1 MAKNSKW
8 YESKEMRLNNKL
20 NTIIIKFPHFARD
33 YITTK
38 RVRLTTNTLIIYA
51 YAIQSFLNF
60 LLESESKEN
69 DSGITIHDLKVDEM
83 KMVGTQELMA
93 YEKYLQQESNV
104 SDYDNSYRTIAYK
117 FSILKGLYNH
127 MRSKD
132 WINKNPFD
140 NYKVSGYKEKND
152 CNHLSVEEVQDL
164 FQSIIDLSNCKSD
177 HQAAYLKKSQLRDYT
192 ILLLIL
198 NTGIRVSE
206 CQGLDIQDIDLSED
220 RLVVARGRQKQ
231 SYIYFNDKVC
241 DVLRNYLLYRKQM
254 ETKFPDEAALFLSIR
269 RTRISVRAIQ
279 KLVSKV
285 AAMDIKEKSV
295 TPRMLRNT
303 YGVELYKETKDVQL
317 VGAVLGCPTNAEKY
331 AEQAKPNKRNAANAV
346 TLSERIS
353 ESKD

>member
-1 MAKNSKW
+1 MSKNSKW
-8 YESKEMRLNNKL
+8 YESKETRLNNKL
-20 NTIIIKFPHFARD
+20 ETIIMDFPYFARD
-33 YITTK
+33 YITVK
-38 RVRLTTNTLIIYA
+38 RTRLTTNTLVIYA
-51 YAIQSFLNF
+51 YTIQSFLNF
-60 LLESESKEN
+60 LLKSKGN
-69 DSGITIHDLKVDEM
+69 NSGIIIHDLKVDDM
-83 KMVGTQELMA
+83 KMVGVQELKA

-104 SDYDNSYRTIAYK
+104 SNYNNSYRTIAYK

-127 MRSKD
+127 MRSKGR
-132 WINKNPFD
+132 INQNPFD
-140 NYKVSGYKEKND
+140 GYKVSGRREEND
-152 CNHLSVEEVQDL
+152 CNYLSVEEVQNL
-164 FQSIIDLSNCKSD
+164 FQSVIDLSNCKSE

-206 CQGLDIQDIDLSED
+206 CQGLDIQDIDFSEN
-220 RLVVARGRQKQ
+220 RLEVARGRQNQ
-231 SYIYFNDKVC
+231 SYVYFNDKVC
-241 DVLRNYLLYRKQM
+241 DVLRSYLLYRKQM
-254 ETKFPDEAALFLSIR
+254 ETKFSEETALFLSMR
-269 RTRISVRAIQ
+269 RTRISIRAIQ

-353 ESKD
+353 ESKG